1 MEFVWKVRNRER
13 EGLMK
18 NSLPDSEI
26 KPTDHYR
33 YKESVTSVI

>member
-13 EGLMK
+13 PMK

-26 KPTDHYR
+26 KPTGHHR
-33 YKESVTSVI
+33 YKDSVTSVI